1 MTQAG
6 FEGAALSSSGIGF
19 NHFGLCLI
27 FGRCAESVSSKS
39 DILAVSG
46 IANSNLVALCCCGGG
61 GRVVVVVFVIAVKIG
76 ACVVDDAG
84 LRGEKSITGTGGLV
98 QPGLHPLLPAQVEV
112 KTRELYQVS
121 PSLLVFSDATS
132 VSVSAGEGVCRA
144 NSECVAC
151 SSVTIALPFS
161 FTTRR
166 GCVAST
172 TGSRMATP
180 PTYA

>member
-84 LRGEKSITGTGGLV
+84 LR
-98 QPGLHPLLPAQVEV
+98 
-112 KTRELYQVS
+112 VS